1 MNLSDRNKNYQTEI
15 KKLTSFSGVSFLLL
29 FQNQY
34 AAVEDTG

>member
-1 MNLSDRNKNYQTEI
+1 MNLSDRNKEI